1 MIPNKFE
8 LGHVTITFTSP
19 MLVATGE
26 SQELTDAMCIRD
38 PNGCPTIPGTSI
50 TGVLRSAF
58 ARQHSDL
65 EDVVFGALD
74 ANGKSHRSKIT
85 VGWGHLH
92 DQTDRPVSHVVSKP
106 SENPDPVLGF
116 VSAGVHRDFVRIGEH
131 GTAVTGAKFEQDLVP
146 RGARFTF
153 MLMLDTDGLDASKV
167 SLSSL
172 VGLLNHRSV
181 RLGGQTRRGAGEF
194 SVTDFRMEAFDLTDA
209 EDFKR
214 FSEVSFDLSKPS
226 LLNKAEFKTI
236 DFDKAETHF
245 HLELEPKDFFHPGG
259 GYSMEGVFPK
269 LSGDSRVE
277 KLDMFP
283 VFERQVQWNGGKGL
297 VTEPYFY
304 IPSTA
309 IKGVLRH
316 RTLFYLR
323 ALYGEWAPA
332 KGNVADR
339 LADCLFGTLL
349 DASNPDKEQASYPGC
364 VQVTEPVLSADVG
377 YRIMQ
382 HVSLDAFTQSP
393 MTGALF
399 GEVVLEGTDVKF
411 DISVSI
417 DWSFFNRMA
426 AVMNDEKDREQC
438 DASEAQESCFKALR
452 KAIEDLTGGRLPLG
466 GGSSRGHGCMK
477 GTEAVEGYNV

>member
-1 MIPNKFE
+1 M
-8 LGHVTITFTSP
+8 
-19 MLVATGE
+19 AT
-26 SQELTDAMCIRD
+26 
-38 PNGCPTIPGTSI
+38 
-50 TGVLRSAF
+50 
-58 ARQHSDL
+58 
-65 EDVVFGALD
+65 
-74 ANGKSHRSKIT
+74 
-85 VGWGHLH
+85 
-92 DQTDRPVSHVVSKP
+92 
-106 SENPDPVLGF
+106 
-116 VSAGVHRDFVRIGEH
+116 
-131 GTAVTGAKFEQDLVP
+131 
-146 RGARFTF
+146 
-153 MLMLDTDGLDASKV
+153 
-167 SLSSL
+167 
-172 VGLLNHRSV
+172 
-181 RLGGQTRRGAGEF
+181 
-194 SVTDFRMEAFDLTDA
+194 FDLTDA

-226 LLNKAEFKTI
+226 LLDKAEFETI
-236 DFDKAETHF
+236 DFEKDETHF

-259 GYSMEGVFPK
+259 GYSMESVFPK
-269 LSGDSRVE
+269 LSGDSRFE

-283 VFERQVQWNGGKGL
+283 VFERQVQWSGGKGL
-297 VTEPYFY
+297 VTEPNFY

-332 KGNVADR
+332 EDSVADR

-349 DASNPDKEQASYPGC
+349 KTSSSDKEPGMYPGC
-364 VQVTEPVLSADVG
+364 VQVTEPVLNADVG

-417 DWSFFNRMA
+417 DWSFFKRMV
-426 AVMNDEKDREQC
+426 AVMNSPKPVEGEIDVKKCDPPKKC
-438 DASEAQESCFKALR
+438 DASQEQESCFKALR

-477 GTEAVEGYNV
+477 GTETVEGYNV